1 MSKRPINGWG
11 TRSVV
16 GHQHDVFEFE
26 LLNDGI
32 EIQCLIRGGIGVS
45 GGFIRFSPPK
55 KIKRHDPARG
65 DQPGK
70 QTIVEMQIVWKA
82 MHQDNGRS
90 FPWILTRVDVRRAAL
105 YDMFCV
111 G

>member
-70 QTIVEMQIVWKA
+70 QTIVEMQIFWKSI
-82 MHQDNGRS
+82 HQVNAR
-90 FPWILTRVDVRRAAL
+90 PLPRRLTRLGARTAAVYEL
-105 YDMFCV
+105 V
-111 G
+111 S